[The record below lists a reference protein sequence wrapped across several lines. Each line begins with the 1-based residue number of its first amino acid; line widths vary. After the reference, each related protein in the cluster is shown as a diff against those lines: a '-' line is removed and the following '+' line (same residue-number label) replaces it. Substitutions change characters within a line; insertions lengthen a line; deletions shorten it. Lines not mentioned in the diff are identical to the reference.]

1 MPLTLQQY
9 VAYLDTRGTTWPAPP
24 EIKPRKAKPRL
35 DYLPQV
41 RAVTWNVYGTLLA
54 ISGGE
59 LLFEHPTRFIMETAL
74 DKTIQEFKMWG
85 SMSRKPGQPADYL
98 RHIYGNL
105 VAEQR
110 FIPGNVE
117 KSPEIAADRLW
128 ESFIKMLFQKDYQF
142 DAGFY
147 GSLNEYSRKVAYFF
161 HASLQGTTCYSGAVD
176 ALRLVT
182 EAGLAQGLL
191 ADGQCFTAA
200 QLQRG
205 LSQQDASANL
215 DEWVEPSLRVLSCD
229 VRARKPSKQIFREA
243 LGVFAQKGILPEQ
256 VLHIGSRLQ
265 QDLVPARRVGMRTGL
280 FAGDKASLQATK
292 EQLKESGSRP
302 DVLLTDLRQIAEVI
316 GGGKS

>member
-9 VAYLDTRGTTWPAPP
+9 VAYLDTRGVTWPAPP
-24 EIKPRKAKPRL
+24 EIKPPKAKPRL
-35 DYLPQV
+35 VHLPQV

-59 LLFEHPTRFIMETAL
+59 LLFEHPTPFIMETAL
-74 DKTIQEFKMWG
+74 DKTIQEFKMWA
-85 SMSRKPGQPADYL
+85 SMSRKPGQPAEYL
-98 RHIYGNL
+98 RQIYANL

-117 KSPEIAADRLW
+117 KWPEIAADGLW
-128 ESFIKMLFQKDYQF
+128 ESFIKKLFQKDYQF
-142 DAGFY
+142 DSGSY

-161 HASLQGTTCYSGAVD
+161 HASLQGITCYSGAAE
-176 ALRLVT
+176 ALRLVH
-182 EAGLAQGLL
+182 EAGMAQGLL

-205 LSQQDASANL
+205 LSQQEPSANL
-215 DEWVEPSLRVLSCD
+215 DDWVEPSLRVFSHE
-229 VRARKPSKQIFREA
+229 VRARKPSKQIFSEG
-243 LGVFAQKGILPEQ
+243 LSVFARKGILPEQ

-265 QDLVPARRVGMRTGL
+265 QDLIPARRLGMRTGL
-280 FAGDKASLQATK
+280 FAGDKASLQASK
-292 EQLKESGSRP
+292 EQLKQSGNRP

-316 GGGKS
+316 GRGN